1 MSKPTKA
8 EQDKIF
14 AKGFGKIKMF
24 KVVDYGMTTEYI
36 KNPKMS
42 VSQLKKAPTFTIE
55 ATEAMRK
62 KSAENKKKYEAK
74 QEKEITILEYAKKV
88 AKANKGKITHKSKS
102 GSVYLLVGRKTVR
115 ISDHFILDRDAMNP
129 KVRHDYE
136 IVQKGFTENDAV
148 ILDFK

>member
-1 MSKPTKA
+1 MAKPTKS
-8 EQDKIF
+8 EQEKIF

-24 KVVDYGMTTEYI
+24 KVVSYVMTTEYI

-42 VSQLKKAPTFTIE
+42 VLQLKKAPTFTID
-55 ATEAMRK
+55 ATETMRK
-62 KSAENKKKYEAK
+62 KSAENKKKYEAS
-74 QEKEITILEYAKKV
+74 QAKEISILEYAKKV

-102 GSVYLLVGRKTVR
+102 GSVYLLVNRKTVR
-115 ISDHFILDRDAMNP
+115 ISDHYILDRDVMNP

-136 IVQKGFTENDAV
+136 IVQKGFTENDGV

>member
-62 KSAENKKKYEAK
+62 KSAENKKKYESK

-115 ISDHFILDRDAMNP
+115 ISDHFILDRDPMNP
-129 KVRHDYE
+129 KERHDYE